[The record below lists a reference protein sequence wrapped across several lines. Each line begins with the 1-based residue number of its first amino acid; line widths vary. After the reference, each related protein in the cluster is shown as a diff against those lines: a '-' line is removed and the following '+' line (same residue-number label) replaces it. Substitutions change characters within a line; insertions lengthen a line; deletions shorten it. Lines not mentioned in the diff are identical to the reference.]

1 MEKFTYQNYLRYR
14 NQIGLA
20 DIRVDYK
27 LERIYQYKDKGF
39 KVIME
44 NKEEVMQLIS
54 KVLKI
59 ENTKYAITKMISSN
73 VIIILSRK
81 ILKKNKWI
89 PYTRKKKRIS
99 FS

>member
-1 MEKFTYQNYLRYR
+1 MEKFTYQDYLRYR

-27 LERIYQYKDKGF
+27 LEGIYQYKDKGF

-44 NKEEVMQLIS
+44 NKEEVMQLIN